1 MGQARTGKR
10 TRSAP
15 VRGRDFGRVRH
26 DPARRAEFL
35 PQFAA
40 RFAAALE
47 FGILLC
53 AVIAVTLNALFDRIG
68 SSPTAK
74 ADAATVAASA
84 QHM

>member
-1 MGQARTGKR
+1 VVAI
-10 TRSAP
+10 SAGFGMIP
-15 VRGRDFGRVRH
+15 LAAPNFFRNLPRDLQ
-26 DPARRAEFL
+26 PL
-35 PQFAA
+35 
-40 RFAAALE
+40 LE